1 MIFAHKHIRL
11 AKLAII
17 IHIIVWATLTLWVS
31 KEILLPAARAG
42 STYGISL
49 TQDEPGSSKMILRI
63 IDFPYI
69 FNFVKKAWLGQTTA
83 NSGDSIYSL
92 KNHVKVTSDW
102 AGVKLN
108 KAFPFGYSPT
118 MLWVLAPFIYFTH
131 SIALCLFNIA
141 GLFSV
146 WWTTHPARCRLG
158 IGLIAF
164 LSPLSQACFSLG
176 QTALLTGAGL
186 LFIAEKTREE
196 NRTDG
201 WRIPI
206 LAGIA
211 LWAMTAKPPLALTAG
226 AVLMG
231 LRQWRPLLVAV
242 ILTVI
247 STLAISPVLG
257 ANWVHD
263 YLQMIGSYDL
273 INAGSAYAWSLFPS
287 HMANLRG
294 ILSVDFVVADD
305 VASRIS
311 NSMWFI
317 ALLCI
322 AAVGNRSRLPEGAIW
337 SLGILSYLLFCPHVT
352 STEELQLVLLLP
364 LCVRPQ
370 NRLSWQELVLLVMIP
385 LLPFASPAIGLFAGN
400 RMVLFIA
407 KLSLVLFIVGSMR
420 RITLSENQLL

>member
-1 MIFAHKHIRL
+1 VISVQKHIRL
-11 AKLAII
+11 SII
-17 IHIIVWATLTLWVS
+17 IHMLLWATLTLWVS
-31 KEILLPAARAG
+31 KEILLPGARIC
-42 STYGISL
+42 STFGITL
-49 TQDEPGSSKMILRI
+49 TPNEPGSSSWNLTI

-69 FNFVKKAWLGQTTA
+69 FNFVKKAWFGQTTVS
-83 NSGDSIYSL
+83 SGASVYSL
-92 KNHVKVTSDW
+92 ENHLKVTSDW
-102 AGVKLN
+102 AGMRLN
-108 KAFPFGYSPT
+108 KALPFGYSPT
-118 MLWVLAPFIYFTH
+118 MLWVLAPLIYFPH
-131 SIALCLFNIA
+131 IIALCLFNIA

-158 IGLIAF
+158 VGLLAF
-164 LSPLSQACFSLG
+164 FSPLAQACFSLG

-186 LFIAEKTREE
+186 LFIAEKTREV
-196 NRTDG
+196 NRADG
-201 WRIPI
+201 WHIPI

-211 LWAMTAKPPLALTAG
+211 LWALTAKPPFALTAV
-226 AVLMG
+226 AVLVG
-231 LRQWRPLLVAV
+231 LRQWRPLLVAG
-242 ILTVI
+242 ILTLI

-257 ANWVHD
+257 ANWFHD
-263 YLQMIGSYDL
+263 YLKMIGSYDL
-273 INAGSAYAWSLFPS
+273 INAGSTYAWSLFPS

-294 ILSVDFVVADD
+294 ILSVDFGVADD

-322 AAVGNRSRLPEGAIW
+322 AAVGNRSKLPEGAIW

-352 STEELQLVLLLP
+352 STEELQIVLLLP

-370 NRLSWQELVLLVMIP
+370 HRLAWQEFVLLVMIP

-407 KLSLVLFIVGSMR
+407 KISLVLFIVSSMR
-420 RITLSENQLL
+420 RITLSKNQLLRG